1 MYSARIEWWDPVPP
15 FGRLFSKIKGAINAE
30 YIFYPRRCYIAKVL
44 GAGGG
49 GATKYCINTLF
60 LAKVV
65 ELTDVN
71 C

>member
-49 GATKYCINTLF
+49 GATKY
-60 LAKVV
+60 
-65 ELTDVN
+65 
-71 C
+71 